1 MTERR
6 PDYNIL
12 DISSQPATN
21 GMETYNLVMYWARG
35 KGGTCLVGNTWA
47 NFVNGQSGSGQTVT
61 VWPSDNGYIASLPG
75 TQTTTV
81 YTNGVFEMSFTDTN
95 IPPPTVEW
103 MEKSESDGSLPDDFN
118 ANWGEL
124 SSRVVKLFTGGRAE
138 RQVQKLFDLHEELT
152 KEQYLDMNVPDW
164 GFWYQT
170 GNFLSTGNP
179 AVAVPSAQIALG
191 ALGNQA
197 DDGHLWT
204 VQPNGKEIV
213 ITPTV
218 AAGSAEGST
227 SAFQANASPPAS
239 STGTKLNP
247 TGSLPNAPQYQLV
260 IKANNI
266 TLSNNAVAT
275 GANFCVG
282 QNVSFNLTGLPD
294 GVTATNF
301 QWTLGGT
308 YVNKCIPAPDAN
320 SSDTYTNDPLLLK
333 NAVLQTNWWVSGG
346 YPSNVYSAVVTFD
359 LIFTNGNP
367 KQSGSVSGL
376 FSMHRPR
383 VTYFDVGNIGEYLYH
398 KHPTGVQ
405 PSDDVDM
412 LSVVFCN
419 YSCNIGI
426 IDPFS
431 GAVYITQTFS
441 GSSGSDGDGKY
452 DTATANVL
460 DNDKIYGFSVPK
472 QIAVSAGI
480 TNTIFFQDGAQTPC
494 SGHTWE
500 NDHYTDYIVFVPSGA
515 NAIPVTLGIVKWH
528 QNGDTSLSPIIS
540 GSASPQD
547 YTPFPTSG
555 GLQQPDGTYVN
566 KTGDAK
572 FDSMTT
578 DNAFPSWSGTYI
590 NGETN

>member
-1 MTERR
+1 MTERG

-12 DISSQPATN
+12 DISSPPATN
-21 GMETYNLVMYWARG
+21 GMETYNLLMHWARG

-47 NFVNGQSGSGQTVT
+47 NFVNGQSGSSQTVT
-61 VWPSDNGYIASLPG
+61 VWPADNGYIPSLPG

-164 GFWYQT
+164 GFLYQT

-227 SAFQANASPPAS
+227 SAFQADASPPAS

-346 YPSNVYSAVVTFD
+346 YPSNVCSAVVTFD
-359 LIFTNGNP
+359 LICTNGNP
-367 KQSGSVSGL
+367 KQPDSVSGL
-376 FSMHRPR
+376 FSIHRPKLIYQLVHR
-383 VTYFDVGNIGEYLYH
+383 PLMSVYHGHTMNADPTFFDLLGCARSPNAPEYYI
-398 KHPTGVQ
+398 KI
-405 PSDDVDM
+405 D
-412 LSVVFCN
+412 SV
-419 YSCNIGI
+419 
-426 IDPFS
+426 ID
-431 GAVYITQTFS
+431 GDGGITQLVNGIATNECPEFHSTGGSNQLDSVEFPGADIMGTNLNWTVKVLAGNPAASNLHFGDGQYIQCIGHTTDSFEFVDYVRFKPSGGIYVTLGTVSWGIHGTSDFSSTINDNILNS
-441 GSSGSDGDGKY
+441 GSSQHID
-452 DTATANVL
+452 
-460 DNDKIYGFSVPK
+460 
-472 QIAVSAGI
+472 SA
-480 TNTIFFQDGAQTPC
+480 P
-494 SGHTWE
+494 
-500 NDHYTDYIVFVPSGA
+500 
-515 NAIPVTLGIVKWH
+515 
-528 QNGDTSLSPIIS
+528 
-540 GSASPQD
+540 SASNQFPQWGAIQTGTQD
-547 YTPFPTSG
+547 KTSC
-555 GLQQPDGTYVN
+555 P
-566 KTGDAK
+566 
-572 FDSMTT
+572 
-578 DNAFPSWSGTYI
+578 
-590 NGETN
+590 

>member
-164 GFWYQT
+164 GFLYQT

-191 ALGNQA
+191 ALGNQD

-320 SSDTYTNDPLLLK
+320 SSDTYTNDPSLLE

-346 YPSNVYSAVVTFD
+346 YPSNIYSALVKFD

-367 KQSGSVSGL
+367 KQSDSVSGL
-376 FSMHRPR
+376 FSMHRPKL
-383 VTYFDVGNIGEYLYH
+383 VNFVPGSPSVGVVLHH
-398 KHPTGVQ
+398 KHQYGQSADGNDRLWTVANEAHFKVSVDSAFDG
-405 PSDDVDM
+405 DVK
-412 LSVVFCN
+412 
-419 YSCNIGI
+419 
-426 IDPFS
+426 
-431 GAVYITQTFS
+431 ITQLVNGVATNLNDRFLNS
-441 GSSGSDGDGKY
+441 NGTDWLDNSETYPRSEKPVTKGQCTGSISQTALTDKPSIICNGTTKY
-452 DTATANVL
+452 DADFKDYVRFNP
-460 DNDKIYGFSVPK
+460 DPNGSGIY
-472 QIAVSAGI
+472 
-480 TNTIFFQDGAQTPC
+480 
-494 SGHTWE
+494 
-500 NDHYTDYIVFVPSGA
+500 
-515 NAIPVTLGIVKWH
+515 VTLGILKWYTH
-528 QNGDTSLSPIIS
+528 SQTGLSTSNSIT
-540 GSASPQD
+540 D
-547 YTPFPTSG
+547 YTPPRPNNLNLTEDTNPGSAAMDPNITESSKFPFWSHV
-555 GLQQPDGTYVN
+555 LVN
-566 KTGDAK
+566 NQNN
-572 FDSMTT
+572 F
-578 DNAFPSWSGTYI
+578 
-590 NGETN
+590 